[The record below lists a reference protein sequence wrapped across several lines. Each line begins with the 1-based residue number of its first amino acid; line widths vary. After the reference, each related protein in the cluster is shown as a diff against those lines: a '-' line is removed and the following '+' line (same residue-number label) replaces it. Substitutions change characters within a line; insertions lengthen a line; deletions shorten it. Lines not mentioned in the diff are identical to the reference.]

1 MHGQMEKLVPGRAKK
16 GPGTNDGG
24 NLKVGV
30 MTDDS
35 SSFSAGINSQLTQ
48 AVIDVGFI
56 ACLRSRDSRVT
67 TGSFN
72 HAAFAIT
79 LSLQARRFDSH
90 QLSSLFFFFFSRVKD
105 AETWNLKAAS
115 L

>member
-1 MHGQMEKLVPGRAKK
+1 
-16 GPGTNDGG
+16 
-24 NLKVGV
+24 

-35 SSFSAGINSQLTQ
+35 LSFSAGINSQLTQ

-56 ACLRSRDSRVT
+56 ACLRRRDSRVT
-67 TGSFN
+67 DGSFN

-79 LSLQARRFDSH
+79 LSLQARRYDSH
-90 QLSSLFFFFFSRVKD
+90 QLSSLFFWVKD
-105 AETWNLKAAS
+105 AEMWNLKAAS